1 MSRIFGAYIFI
12 YTWADTLNP
21 HNDKILIIIKNFVP
35 QKQKHQHPAYTI
47 KNSWKNFKSSSSLK
61 KEEKVPPEKNI
72 CTFAANLRTKGQ
84 TTEFHARLC

>member
-35 QKQKHQHPAYTI
+35 QKQKHQHPA
-47 KNSWKNFKSSSSLK
+47 LHHK
-61 KEEKVPPEKNI
+61 KFLEK
-72 CTFAANLRTKGQ
+72 F
-84 TTEFHARLC
+84 